1 MFEIMFELND
11 FKKFLSDNKVI
22 GTVIGV
28 IVAYSAWD
36 LIQSLVGDIILPSI
50 YFLIFQRINPKYT
63 NGIFEPMNKLNIPNF
78 IKELLSF
85 VMVLFVAFTV
95 IYQILSNK
103 ILDIVNDDKNNDD
116 KNNDDDKKP
125 NFLLK

>member
-1 MFEIMFELND
+1 MFETLFELND

-50 YFLIFQRINPKYT
+50 YFLIFQRINSKYT

-85 VMVLFVAFTV
+85 AMVLFVTFTV

-103 ILDIVNDDKNNDD
+103 LLDIANND
-116 KNNDDDKKP
+116 KNNDDDGKT

>member
-1 MFEIMFELND
+1 MFESLFELND

-22 GTVIGV
+22 GTVIAV

-50 YFLIFQRINPKYT
+50 YFLIFQRINPRYT

-78 IKELLSF
+78 IKEFLSF
-85 VMVLFVAFTV
+85 AMVLFVTFTL
-95 IYQILSNK
+95 IYQIISNK
-103 ILDIVNDDKNNDD
+103 LLDITPNKNND
-116 KNNDDDKKP
+116 NDENP

>member
-1 MFEIMFELND
+1 MFQTILDFKDFNNFLND
-11 FKKFLSDNKVI
+11 NKII
-22 GTVIGV
+22 GTVIAV

-50 YFLIFQRINPKYT
+50 YFLIFQRINSKYT

-85 VMVLFVAFTV
+85 AMVLFVTFTV
-95 IYQILSNK
+95 IYQTISNK
-103 ILDIVNDDKNNDD
+103 LLDNTRDIHDKNND
-116 KNNDDDKKP
+116 NIDDKKP

>member
-1 MFEIMFELND
+1 MFETLFELND
-11 FKKFLSDNKVI
+11 FKKFLNDNKVI

-78 IKELLSF
+78 IKEFLSF
-85 VMVLFVAFTV
+85 AMVLFVTFTV
-95 IYQILSNK
+95 IYQIISNK
-103 ILDIVNDDKNNDD
+103 LLDIANDNKNNDNKD
-116 KNNDDDKKP
+116 NDEKP

>member
-1 MFEIMFELND
+1 MFENLFELND

-36 LIQSLVGDIILPSI
+36 LIQSLVGDIILPTI
-50 YFLIFQRINPKYT
+50 YFLIFQRINSKYT

-85 VMVLFVAFTV
+85 AMVLFVTFTV
-95 IYQILSNK
+95 IYQIISNK
-103 ILDIVNDDKNNDD
+103 LLDITPDNKNNGNVDD
-116 KNNDDDKKP
+116 EKT